1 MIPKQFHYVV
11 PSSLKDAVSLLREH
25 GEDAKILAGGQ
36 SLIPLMKLRL
46 MSVRYLVDINHIPR
60 LSYMKEE
67 KGIIKIGALT
77 RHAEIGASNLMK
89 SKLPI
94 MLDTASVVADPIV
107 RNVGTIGGALAHA
120 DPSGDWGATMLAL
133 GAELVAVGPKGERRI
148 KANEFFVDT
157 FTTRLAPTEILTEI
171 RIPSPRRESGGA
183 YLKLERKVGDFAI
196 VGVAAQIALGDSGVC
211 AEAGIGLTGAGPKPI
226 KATMAE
232 KALIGKKMS
241 DESIRKAAKIA
252 AENTDPPSD
261 IRSSSEY
268 RKAMVEVFT
277 RRALQAALD
286 RMA

>member
-1 MIPKQFHYVV
+1 MIPKQFHYVA
-11 PSSLKDAVSLLREH
+11 PSSLKDAFSLLREH

-46 MSVRYLVDINHIPR
+46 MSLRYLVDINHIPK
-60 LSYMKEE
+60 LSYIKEE
-67 KGIIKIGALT
+67 KGVIKIGALT
-77 RHAEIGASNLMK
+77 RHAEIGASNLVK

-120 DPSGDWGATMLAL
+120 DPSGDWGATVLAL
-133 GAELVAVGPKGERRI
+133 GAELVGVGPKGERRI
-148 KANEFFVDT
+148 RASEFFVDT

-171 RIPSPRRESGGA
+171 RIPSPRRKSGGA

-196 VGVAAQIALGDSGVC
+196 VGVAAQIALGDGGVC
-211 AEAGIGLTGAGPKPI
+211 TEAGIGFAGAGPKPI

-232 KALIGKKMS
+232 KALVGKKMS

-277 RRALQAALD
+277 RRALQVALD